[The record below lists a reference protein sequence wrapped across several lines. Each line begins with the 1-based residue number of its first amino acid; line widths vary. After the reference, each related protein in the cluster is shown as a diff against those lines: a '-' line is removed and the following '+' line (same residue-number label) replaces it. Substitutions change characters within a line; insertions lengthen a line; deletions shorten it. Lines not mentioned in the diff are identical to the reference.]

1 MTPSKPRAY
10 HRRATRVEK
19 ALRRIGRVRVVR
31 AFRRFANGVDDRTAN
46 DRTQAFYRSSGAEWS
61 RCLA

>member
-1 MTPSKPRAY
+1 MTASKARAY
-10 HRRATRVEK
+10 HRRARVQK

-61 RCLA
+61 RGLA